1 MRLASFQYGLRTK
14 TIQRSSP
21 ATTIFDGLLGR
32 QAIGHQR
39 LELFLI
45 DAADRRFMRDLG
57 QGMSDLNNGDG
68 LGHGLI
74 GNDLRA
80 IDVSSRASCL
90 SFGHSDDFR
99 SGMAFQRNARF
110 N

>member
-1 MRLASFQYGLRTK
+1 M
-14 TIQRSSP
+14 
-21 ATTIFDGLLGR
+21 
-32 QAIGHQR
+32 GHQC

-45 DAADRRFMRDLG
+45 DAADCRFMRDLG